1 MLGPL
6 RDLYSLGFGVLRQA
20 ADRAFAPGAW
30 SALPTA
36 TIDHR
41 GALGRTEGGAGVNDA
56 LRFAE
61 KDTADAYQW
70 ALVPTLPTDP
80 GADRLLFWD
89 ESVNAFRYLTAGS
102 GLTITGTTID
112 TAALA
117 TGYTVGPYLVFTA
130 RDDNVTGTAA
140 MEWTNMPSG
149 NTELYGVTVH
159 RKLIDLTHLTEFK
172 FICHVT
178 QVGFA
183 AADLRLQYSTDLA
196 AGAAFSSMDNTTD
209 LLIDA
214 TGWVQ
219 SAWTAIPA
227 GALAVVQLRVRG
239 QDGNGAADPQLTTVA
254 VQFRGEG
261 VQGPA
266 GSGGGGSLVDILML
280 GGM

>member
-1 MLGPL
+1 
-6 RDLYSLGFGVLRQA
+6 
-20 ADRAFAPGAW
+20 
-30 SALPTA
+30 
-36 TIDHR
+36 
-41 GALGRTEGGAGVNDA
+41 
-56 LRFAE
+56 
-61 KDTADAYQW
+61 
-70 ALVPTLPTDP
+70 LVPTLPTDP

-102 GLTITGTTID
+102 GLTISGTTID

-117 TGYTVGPYLVFTA
+117 TGYVAGPYLVFTA

-280 GGM
+280 GGL